1 MMNKDNNKHLVSQL
15 ILQQI
20 LDLVPCQ
27 HFCLL
32 QFPNRERGTS
42 YCNR

>member
-1 MMNKDNNKHLVSQL
+1 MMIKDNNKHLVSQL

-20 LDLVPCQ
+20 PDFVPCQ
-27 HFCLL
+27 HFCLF

-42 YCNR
+42 HYYR